1 MTFFDL
7 AIVRPQNIK
16 MSLYEVNKNDWVIWF
31 RCFLMPVKRY
41 KKWQLQ
47 MITLYLRNPYAL
59 RIQKMYL
66 VWVTEPPFWSYSGS
80 KWGHRPKIGCV
91 TKNKRCPKSQT
102 PFYFSSE
109 RPEIELIW
117 THRPGVQVDSILGQK
132 LSLVLDTAIVLQQIS
147 KRWSTLAARNSTLN
161 TLYPPLANIF
171 WIEWSVFWVIFG
183 IFWGQY

>member
-1 MTFFDL
+1 
-7 AIVRPQNIK
+7 
-16 MSLYEVNKNDWVIWF
+16 
-31 RCFLMPVKRY
+31 
-41 KKWQLQ
+41 
-47 MITLYLRNPYAL
+47 
-59 RIQKMYL
+59 MYL
-66 VWVTEPPFWSYSGS
+66 VWVTKPPFWSYSGS

-109 RPEIELIW
+109 RPEIELTW

-171 WIEWSVFWVIFG
+171 WTLWTMDWVIRFLGYFWYFMRSGAKIILAKSAFSKFECFG
-183 IFWGQY
+183 WFLCIESICMS

>member
-1 MTFFDL
+1 M
-7 AIVRPQNIK
+7 
-16 MSLYEVNKNDWVIWF
+16 
-31 RCFLMPVKRY
+31 
-41 KKWQLQ
+41 
-47 MITLYLRNPYAL
+47 
-59 RIQKMYL
+59 
-66 VWVTEPPFWSYSGS
+66 TEPPFWSYSGS

-171 WIEWSVFWVIFG
+171 WTLWTMDWVIRFWAIFG
-183 IFWGQY
+183 IFWGQDYIGKISDFQKGWLAINKLKPLSLFISLLLMPKNAFDNTF